1 MPMELHRGLLDRT
14 AAIIIRAM
22 RLLTGLLL
30 VVAVP
35 LSHLPVG
42 ARATPAHSIAA
53 PTIAEEIQ
61 AMETRWNE
69 ARAHADVAT
78 LDRILVDD
86 WTVTHANGTT
96 DSKAKYL
103 ADLRSG
109 ARKFSGPV
117 TVSDLV
123 VRAYGDTAVAAG
135 SSQSTV
141 TLNGQPQ
148 GGALHFTRVYVK
160 RNGAWR
166 MIVTQATPR

>member
-1 MPMELHRGLLDRT
+1 MSASVACRWKSALRFSTRSVAICADMVVVMTAAKNRLNRT

-30 VVAVP
+30 VVAVS

-96 DSKAKYL
+96 DSK
-103 ADLRSG
+103 RSEEH
-109 ARKFSGPV
+109 
-117 TVSDLV
+117 T
-123 VRAYGDTAVAAG
+123 
-135 SSQSTV
+135 
-141 TLNGQPQ
+141 
-148 GGALHFTRVYVK
+148 
-160 RNGAWR
+160 
-166 MIVTQATPR
+166 

>member
-1 MPMELHRGLLDRT
+1 MELHHGLRDRT
-14 AAIIIRAM
+14 GAIIIRAM

-42 ARATPAHSIAA
+42 ARATPAHPIAA

-86 WTVTHANGTT
+86 WTVTHTNGTT

-117 TVSDLV
+117 TVSDFV

-166 MIVTQATPR
+166 MIVTQATQR

>member
-1 MPMELHRGLLDRT
+1 MELHHGLRDRT
-14 AAIIIRAM
+14 GAIIIRAM

-42 ARATPAHSIAA
+42 ARATPAHPIAA

-117 TVSDLV
+117 TVSDFV

-166 MIVTQATPR
+166 MIVTQATQRQ